1 MVIMRGHSHTSQV
14 PWLPVLD
21 TVVTVF
27 NITMFATQVVD
38 ESPETFVTIM
48 NPNFTWKIRPLSYCH
63 YRFQVFVKMF
73 IKLLVL

>member
-1 MVIMRGHSHTSQV
+1 MVIMRGQSHTSQD

-63 YRFQVFVKMF
+63 YRFQVFVNMF
-73 IKLLVL
+73 INLLVL